1 MHIEPSLLSAAQN
14 PFAVITLIGAPAIL
28 TNASSI
34 LGLSTGTRLMKC
46 LDTISQIEKKLKES
60 SHQDVL
66 PIYEKQNQLAYKQS
80 RNFLRA
86 LRASYTSLGA
96 FAFSCFLT
104 LIGSALIFF
113 VGLDFIEP
121 LVILSLSVG
130 CVGVLGLVWASM
142 ELIIASKITVKIMQK
157 NIEILKLSRDI
168 VV

>member
-14 PFAVITLIGAPAIL
+14 PFAMITIIGAPAIL

-46 LDTISQIEKKLKES
+46 LDNISQIEKKIKEC
-60 SHQDVL
+60 QNDDIK
-66 PIYEKQNQLAYKQS
+66 PIYQQQNQMAYSQS

-104 LIGSALIFF
+104 LVGSAMVLF
-113 VGLDFIEP
+113 VGINYIEP
-121 LVILSLSVG
+121 LVVLSLIVG
-130 CVGVLGLVWASM
+130 AIGVMGLVWASV
-142 ELIIASKITVKIMQK
+142 ELFIASKITVNLMRK
-157 NIEILKLSRDI
+157 NIEILKISKEI